1 MMTMA
6 SRKIVGAIVSSHY
19 PSSSIIF
26 YRRRPFPRTSTCYST
41 PTHHYRQC
49 FDSISCCRSLSSSS
63 TLRILQKS
71 TDGRSFRFH
80 DNDVTSNGGG
90 GSTSTLVQLSRLSP
104 RQSAELEDTLLARLN
119 DVNVNNKQQSPRLV
133 DPILGKVI
141 TKNGLDWLYSIS
153 VPSTTFSSSSSMFL
167 HINKDGAGDSK
178 NNNDF
183 NNIIH
188 NDNGAV
194 QNDTN
199 SIKVSIRLPT
209 MLHPHLHELVSN
221 IASFIQDETVSWI
234 AQRRIN
240 DTSLGEGWDDS
251 LGEVRKESIGV
262 IVSIIPSNIT
272 TNINDNINDN
282 TSSLENNKAKATL
295 QHITHFLAVYS
306 CKGGVG
312 KSTIAVNLAYRLAS
326 MGGRVGLVD
335 LDVYGPSLPLLVR
348 PDDPTVRRSPMSEE
362 YGPNTV
368 EPIEHRGVKLMSLG
382 YVSPNSG
389 VPGSGLGG
397 GAAVM
402 RGPMAG
408 RVVSQLLNGT
418 NWGTL
423 DVLVLDLP
431 PGTGDV
437 QLEVCQNLNLS
448 GAVAVSTPSALA
460 WADVHKGVNMFDD
473 MGIRTLAVIENMS
486 YFVCEGGG
494 RHYPFGKSKDDI
506 TEGDK
511 GRSSSLPGPSRVFRL
526 PISPE
531 VHNSNESGTPLCC
544 DDGGLE
550 SSMGT
555 ISTNKDDGDDRAAGI
570 FSKLAEAIST
580 DLLLLQHGMTP
591 SSTSVVAR
599 GTTTST
605 VTIDEAGNSTFDVP
619 FTRLSVDN
627 AHQKFTVRLFSNGGG
642 YQKIISG
649 VDLRNRDPKSGEEV
663 EGSTDAPATQAAG
676 CGGNQTSLS
685 SQVRRVVVESST
697 AIAKK
702 GGLFPARVTRKGNYG
717 YEVAWA
723 DGAKII
729 YSLLAI
735 AKAAGGKPIKSSHG
749 SEEKSLL
756 L

>member
-1 MMTMA
+1 MI

-26 YRRRPFPRTSTCYST
+26 YRRRPFPTTSTCYSS

-49 FDSISCCRSLSSSS
+49 FDSFSCCRSLSSSS
-63 TLRILQKS
+63 TSRILQKS

-80 DNDVTSNGGG
+80 DNDANSNGGG
-90 GSTSTLVQLSRLSP
+90 GSTSTLVQLSHLSP

-119 DVNVNNKQQSPRLV
+119 DDVNVNNKQQSPRLV
-133 DPILGKVI
+133 DPILGKLI
-141 TKNGLDWLYSIS
+141 TKHGLDWLYSIS
-153 VPSTTFSSSSSMFL
+153 VPSTTSSSTASFLRSS
-167 HINKDGAGDSK
+167 KDND
-178 NNNDF
+178 DF
-183 NNIIH
+183 NVNE
-188 NDNGAV
+188 
-194 QNDTN
+194 TN
-199 SIKVSIRLPT
+199 SIKISIRLPT
-209 MLHPHLHELVSN
+209 LLHPRLNELVSN
-221 IASFIQDETVSWI
+221 IASFVQDETVSWI
-234 AQRRIN
+234 ANRRIN
-240 DTSLGEGWDDS
+240 DTSLGLEWDES
-251 LGEVRKESIGV
+251 LGEVRSEGIGV
-262 IVSIIPSNIT
+262 IISIIPST
-272 TNINDNINDN
+272 TNKKNNNNNNDSV
-282 TSSLENNKAKATL
+282 SSLNNNIKAHQATL
-295 QHITHFLAVYS
+295 QNITHFLAVYS

-348 PDDPTVRRSPMSEE
+348 PDDPTVRRSPMSDE

-389 VPGSGLGG
+389 VPGSGPGG

-418 NWGTL
+418 NWGQL

-460 WADVHKGVNMFDD
+460 WADVHKGVKMFDD
-473 MGIRTLAVIENMS
+473 MCIRTLAVVENMS
-486 YFVCEGGG
+486 YFVCDGGG

-506 TEGDK
+506 TEDDRG
-511 GRSSSLPGPSRVFRL
+511 GSSSLPGPSRVFRL

-531 VHNSNESGTPLCC
+531 VHNSNETGAPLCC
-544 DDGGLE
+544 DDGGIA

-555 ISTNKDDGDDRAAGI
+555 TTTGDDDDGAAGI

-591 SSTSVVAR
+591 STSAV
-599 GTTTST
+599 GGGFTTTST
-605 VTIDEAGNSTFDVP
+605 VTIDEASNSIFDVP

-627 AHQKFTVRLFSNGGG
+627 THKKFTVRLFSDGGG
-642 YQKIISG
+642 YQKVISG
-649 VDLRNRDPKSGEEV
+649 LDLRNRDPKSGEEV
-663 EGSTDAPATQAAG
+663 EGSLEAPATQAAG
-676 CGGNQTSLS
+676 CGGSQTALS
-685 SQVRRVVVESST
+685 SQVRVVVVESRT
-697 AIAKK
+697 AAAKK
-702 GGLFPARVTRKGNYG
+702 EGLFPARVTRKGNYG
-717 YEVAWA
+717 YEVEWA

-735 AKAAGGKPIKSSHG
+735 AKAAGGKPIKSSGG
-749 SEEKSLL
+749 SEE
-756 L
+756 